1 MIPTCWAGRL
11 LGSVPT
17 GLRNLPPQ
25 LWWLQASLLCLA
37 FHLVAPVTSQ
47 VAAEAAG
54 YQTSNKQGNTPR
66 DGGRSLPCSAL
77 LSFLFSLPLQ
87 SRVEEREEA
96 ATFPASVTGRALASG
111 WRGGGRGG
119 GDGFV
124 RGQKVQ

>member
-77 LSFLFSLPLQ
+77 RSFLFSLPLQ
-87 SRVEEREEA
+87 SRVGERKQPLSLRLSLAGPLLVAGEEEA
-96 ATFPASVTGRALASG
+96 EEEEMAL
-111 WRGGGRGG
+111 
-119 GDGFV
+119 
-124 RGQKVQ
+124 